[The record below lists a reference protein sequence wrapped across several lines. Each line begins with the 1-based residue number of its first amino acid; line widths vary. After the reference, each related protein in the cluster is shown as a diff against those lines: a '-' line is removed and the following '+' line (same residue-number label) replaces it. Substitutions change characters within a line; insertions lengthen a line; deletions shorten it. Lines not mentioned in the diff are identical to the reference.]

1 MSYLQEYQKE
11 QIAVS
16 TPILPLNQYFDW
28 LINLNFTLFKTYRM
42 ISQRVFMG
50 THETVYLKMLNKIL
64 ALRLLLRKFQ
74 NYWHMIII
82 LGEFNHLDKYV
93 CIKSMHKYVLCIFI
107 FFWLC
112 PWHAGT
118 RGKTCA
124 IAVTQATAVATPE
137 P

>member
-50 THETVYLKMLNKIL
+50 AHETVYLKMLNKIL

-107 FFWLC
+107 FFL
-112 PWHAGT
+112 
-118 RGKTCA
+118 
-124 IAVTQATAVATPE
+124 AVPMAHGSSQARNQSRDTAETTLGP
-137 P
+137 